1 MLTLE
6 QLKQYYPATSG
17 NDLPLKRILI
27 EYLQYELLSSIFAQP
42 ASKEISFMGGTA
54 VRICYNNNR
63 FSEDLDF
70 DNFGLSFAEF
80 QQLLDRVIADMKNK
94 GFAVEFRFVEK
105 GAYHCYVKFPD
116 ILSEYD
122 LAVAKQEKILI
133 RIDTVRKEKIF
144 QPQINIINKL
154 DLYFDI
160 LVNPADI
167 ILTQKLIAILQRK
180 RAKGRDFHDV
190 SFLYGF
196 TEPNQNY
203 ITDFLNTSPAKFAE
217 ELIDKCRKMD
227 YLQLTRDVEPL
238 LINPEQKARVTNFL
252 PFIEEKLKSWQNN

>member
-1 MLTLE
+1 MLTIE

-17 NDLPLKRILI
+17 NELPLKRILI

-42 ASKEISFMGGTA
+42 AAKNISFMGGTA

-80 QQLLDRVIADMKNK
+80 QKLLDRVIADMYRK
-94 GFAVEFRFVEK
+94 GFETEFRFVEK
-105 GAYHCYVKFPD
+105 GAYHCYVKFPQ
-116 ILSEYD
+116 ILSEYN
-122 LAVAKQEKILI
+122 LAVAKEEKILI

-144 QPQINIINKL
+144 QPQIITINKF

-180 RAKGRDFHDV
+180 RAKGRDFYDV
-190 SFLYGF
+190 SFLYSF
-196 TEPNQNY
+196 TEPNQDY
-203 ITDFLNTSPAKFAE
+203 ITGFLNSTPAKFAKQ
-217 ELIDKCRKMD
+217 LINKCHEMD
-227 YLQLTRDVEPL
+227 YSQLTKDVEPL
-238 LINPEQKARVTNFL
+238 LINPELKARVTNFL
-252 PFIEEKLKSWQNN
+252 PFIEEKLQDW